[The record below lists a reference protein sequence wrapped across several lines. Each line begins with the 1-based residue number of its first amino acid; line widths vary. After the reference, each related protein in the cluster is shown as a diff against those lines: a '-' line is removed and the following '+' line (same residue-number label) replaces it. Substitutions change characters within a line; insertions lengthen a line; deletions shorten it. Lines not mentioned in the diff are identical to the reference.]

1 MKVSRIMAAS
11 AVALS
16 LASCDVDTGIKGS
29 GNVITDQQPVAPF
42 SEISARGS
50 LRVEWQSGAPSL
62 SVTTDDN
69 LVSHFEAKV
78 AGNRLEL
85 RTRDRIR
92 PTHGLKVTITSPS
105 LTGAK
110 LSGAADLVAHGI
122 SGSAFAVESSGAA
135 TVVLDGTVDQ
145 LLADLTGASELK
157 AKALQAKTVE
167 ISTTGAGD
175 AWVTATEKLR
185 AAITGAGDVTYS
197 GNPQTV
203 ERRITGA
210 GTIRQKD

>member
-1 MKVSRIMAAS
+1 
-11 AVALS
+11 
-16 LASCDVDTGIKGS
+16 
-29 GNVITDQQPVAPF
+29 
-42 SEISARGS
+42 
-50 LRVEWQSGAPSL
+50 
-62 SVTTDDN
+62 
-69 LVSHFEAKV
+69 
-78 AGNRLEL
+78 
-85 RTRDRIR
+85 
-92 PTHGLKVTITSPS
+92 
-105 LTGAK
+105 
-110 LSGAADLVAHGI
+110 
-122 SGSAFAVESSGAA
+122 VESSGAA

-185 AAITGAGDVTYS
+185 AAITGAGDVSYS